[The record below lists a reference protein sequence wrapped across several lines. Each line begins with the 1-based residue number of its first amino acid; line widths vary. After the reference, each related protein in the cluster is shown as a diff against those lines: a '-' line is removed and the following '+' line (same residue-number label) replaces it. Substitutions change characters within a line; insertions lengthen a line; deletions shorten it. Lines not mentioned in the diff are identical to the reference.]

1 MMHMHTIHTF
11 ASYKGKK
18 SSLITYLS
26 LIKAKWWGMLS
37 DSHVKLFI
45 LWFTTSSI
53 YQIRYPLQ
61 LLGFW
66 VFTKQQNCKFLG
78 HGNKEEYNSVHFYLT
93 IYHVPF
99 KFIRYISGYS
109 LTYFNF
115 LLHFSTTEEV
125 FVTFSCISESV
136 ACSLVFIIHACCL
149 LDTLCKSWAQ
159 LGDTP
164 E

>member
-11 ASYKGKK
+11 AEHKGKK
-18 SSLITYLS
+18 SSLTNNIFII
-26 LIKAKWWGMLS
+26 LIKAKRWRMLS
-37 DSHVKLFI
+37 DSHVKLFV
-45 LWFTTSSI
+45 LRFTTSSI

-66 VFTKQQNCKFLG
+66 IFTQQQNCKFLER
-78 HGNKEEYNSVHFYLT
+78 GNKGKYNSVHFYLT

-99 KFIRYISGYS
+99 KFIRYS

-115 LLHFSTTEEV
+115 LPHFSTTKEV
-125 FVTFSCISESV
+125 FVTFSCASESV
-136 ACSLVFIIHACCL
+136 SCSLVFIIHACCL

-159 LGDTP
+159 LGDTA